1 MATTNHRLNE
11 KDERYILE
19 KKERER
25 EREMSI
31 TFLLLQLFGRIKNL
45 IKSREIGHLI
55 LELNSCKSERLPKNE
70 STIYLALSYR

>member
-25 EREMSI
+25 ERDVKRDVS
-31 TFLLLQLFGRIKNL
+31 
-45 IKSREIGHLI
+45 S
-55 LELNSCKSERLPKNE
+55 S
-70 STIYLALSYR
+70 STIWKNKKSHQEQGDRSFNIGIKFLQI

>member
-25 EREMSI
+25 ERDVNNVS
-31 TFLLLQLFGRIKNL
+31 
-45 IKSREIGHLI
+45 S
-55 LELNSCKSERLPKNE
+55 S
-70 STIYLALSYR
+70 STIWKNKKSHQEQGDRSFNIGIKFLQI